1 MKCIKCGGIIE
12 CDDVFD
18 QFTCDDRHIDYCCG
32 HCVNCDTDYQWKEVY
47 EFTGQEDLEEV
58 SSN

>member
-18 QFTCDDRHIDYCCG
+18 QSTCDDRHIDYCCG
-32 HCVNCDTDYQWKEVY
+32 HCIDCDTNYQWKEVY
-47 EFTGQEDLEEV
+47 EFTEQIDLEEV
-58 SSN
+58 SSC

>member
-18 QFTCDDRHIDYCCG
+18 QMTYADRHIDYCCG
-32 HCVNCDTDYQWKEVY
+32 HCRKCDTEYQWKEVY
-47 EFTGQEDLEEV
+47 EYTGQEDLQEV

>member
-12 CDDVFD
+12 CDELER
-18 QFTCDDRHIDYCCG
+18 FTCDEKHIDYCCG
-32 HCVNCDTDYQWKEVY
+32 HCVNCGTDYQWKDVY
-47 EFTGQEDLEEV
+47 EFVGHQDLQEV